1 MVTYGSERDNQ
12 ILGVKGLIH
21 LSVAN
26 LNFISIWKQ
35 MKIEITNYLSFTNRS
50 DGNENY
56 DLVKQVLLAS
66 KAGKD
71 LSVLGMKEAD
81 LQPGT
86 LVIFCG
92 HNSMHRV
99 TPIEG
104 KKSRIITVLSYEKRP
119 DVYLNE
125 YTRMKF
131 CGRLK

>member
-1 MVTYGSERDNQ
+1 
-12 ILGVKGLIH
+12 
-21 LSVAN
+21 
-26 LNFISIWKQ
+26 
-35 MKIEITNYLSFTNRS
+35 MKIEVTNYLSFTNRS

-92 HNSMHRV
+92 HNLMHRV

-104 KKSRIITVLSYEKRP
+104 KKSRIITVLSYKKRP
-119 DVYLNE
+119 DVCLNE

>member
-1 MVTYGSERDNQ
+1 
-12 ILGVKGLIH
+12 
-21 LSVAN
+21 
-26 LNFISIWKQ
+26 

-104 KKSRIITVLSYEKRP
+104 KSPGS
-119 DVYLNE
+119 
-125 YTRMKF
+125 
-131 CGRLK
+131 